1 MIINDNQKEKR
12 KEHARNYQQL
22 QLEKVAKQKEAK
34 KKSLT
39 ELTNKMKK
47 ESSDNGETLFK
58 R

>member
-12 KEHARNYQQL
+12 KVHARNYQQL
-22 QLEKVAKQKEAK
+22 QLEKVAKQKAEKQKALDK
-34 KKSLT
+34 LT
-39 ELTNKMKK
+39 LKMKK

>member
-12 KEHARNYQQL
+12 KVHARSYQQL

-34 KKSLT
+34 KKALA

>member
-1 MIINDNQKEKR
+1 MIENNNQKEKR
-12 KEHARNYQQL
+12 KVHARNYQQL
-22 QLEKVAKQKEAK
+22 QLEKVSKQKEAK
-34 KKSLT
+34 KKALD

>member
-12 KEHARNYQQL
+12 KVHARNYQQL
-22 QLEKVAKQKEAK
+22 QLEKVSKQKAEK
-34 KKSLT
+34 KKALDKLT
-39 ELTNKMKK
+39 IKMRK

>member
-12 KEHARNYQQL
+12 KVHARNYQQL
-22 QLEKVAKQKEAK
+22 QLEKVSKQKEAK
-34 KKSLT
+34 KKALA

-47 ESSDNGETLFK
+47 EVNDNGETLFK

>member
-12 KEHARNYQQL
+12 KVHARNYQQL
-22 QLEKVAKQKEAK
+22 QLEKVSKQKEAK
-34 KKSLT
+34 KKALA
-39 ELTNKMKK
+39 ELTNRMKK

>member
-12 KEHARNYQQL
+12 KVHARNYQQL
-22 QLEKVAKQKEAK
+22 QLEKVSKQKEAK
-34 KKSLT
+34 KKALD

-47 ESSDNGETLFK
+47 EGNNNGETLFK

>member
-12 KEHARNYQQL
+12 KVHARNYQQL
-22 QLEKVAKQKEAK
+22 ELEKVAKQKAEKQKALDK
-34 KKSLT
+34 LT
-39 ELTNKMKK
+39 LKMKK

>member
-12 KEHARNYQQL
+12 KVHARNYQQL
-22 QLEKVAKQKEAK
+22 QLEKVKKQKEAK
-34 KKSLT
+34 KKALT

>member
-12 KEHARNYQQL
+12 KVHARNYQQL
-22 QLEKVAKQKEAK
+22 QLEKVQKQKAEK
-34 KKSLT
+34 KKALDKLT
-39 ELTNKMKK
+39 LKMKK